1 MQQEG
6 KVTTANDVPPAP
18 APPKPPRAS
27 WMDWLLGLGIV
38 LYTIVGSACA
48 AFLLYKAYTS
58 GAVGSGQSSPSAPP
72 AGGLDD
78 FAKLAIAAL
87 IGVIG
92 TGLTGLVA
100 IYAATRQATMANQIA
115 GFNADVSRH
124 LAAVNNAATTA
135 LTQMKGGLDA
145 SLASVKAASDE
156 SLARLKVALDANRIA
171 HRELFGSATV
181 YFHTLRTIAI
191 TAWDDDTL
199 KAAQSAMVAATPHT
213 LDVDATMRDLW
224 FDLWQRGEKISRDAA
239 ELTEISERAKLV
251 AELFDVEVKTRS
263 GKLDFRELHARL
275 EEVSRIAIA
284 AGPAIPKVTSP

>member
-1 MQQEG
+1 M
-6 KVTTANDVPPAP
+6 TIANDLLPPP

-27 WMDWLLGLGIV
+27 WMDRLLGLGIF
-38 LYTIVGSACA
+38 LYTVVGSACA
-48 AFLLYKAYTS
+48 AFLLYKAYTAGGG
-58 GAVGSGQSSPSAPP
+58 GAGASAPSTPP
-72 AGGLDD
+72 APGLDD

-100 IYAATRQATMANQIA
+100 IYGATRQATTANQIA
-115 GFNADVSRH
+115 GFNAEVSRH

-199 KAAQSAMVAATPHT
+199 KEAQLAMVAAAPHT

-239 ELTEISERAKLV
+239 EFTEASERSKLV

-284 AGPAIPKVTSP
+284 KGPSSSQPQAP